1 MKKIYKKLT
10 AVLVAFVLCLGINVY
25 SPKADAYVSVSAT
38 SSVSIGGG
46 VSVSV
51 SISGDNISAYTLWVT
66 YDSGVL
72 QYNSGSGAT
81 INGGGGTV
89 VISGTSAGTASLSF
103 TAIANGT
110 SGIYASGEVL
120 NIEGEVINTSYGSSS
135 VTVSTPSSNSGSG
148 NNNSGGGNSGNSNHE
163 TDDRSSNCYLSSLEI
178 SEGELE
184 PEFDPE
190 TYEYTLRLADGTKN
204 VVINAIPDDDKASTS
219 ITGNEE
225 FKQGENTVE
234 IIVTAENGAVKKYTI
249 NAIVGEILEDVVI
262 NIGGMDY
269 NIVNSSEDIT
279 PPENFSST
287 TIKYDKWDVMAYNS
301 PNGKITV
308 MCLSNRQNTNKWF
321 IYNAADG
328 EFYEYKEYSS
338 KYNRYIILPFP
349 QDVVYPDNYVMTE
362 TVIFG
367 DTVQAYQD
375 IETFGKEKYIIYGMN
390 LDGDEGFFIFD
401 MNERVFMSYDMPV
414 VATSGDAQ
422 ATPLSP
428 EPADKFSFLP
438 DFLTRDI
445 MFFVICGAGALL
457 LIFIICLIA
466 FGCKI
471 GKLNKELDELEE
483 ENEKLIL
490 WEKKKVKEEPAAA
503 KIEDADMEETA
514 TEEQI
519 TEEAA
524 TEEQVTEE
532 QATEEK
538 ADDETSVENET
549 EHAETEIEP
558 VSEIPVVDI
567 GMPETE
573 NQKEEYDPEKDS
585 AF

>member
-10 AVLVAFVLCLGINVY
+10 ALLVAVVLCLGINVY
-25 SPKADAYVSVSAT
+25 NPKADAYVSVSAT
-38 SSVSIGGG
+38 SSASIGGG

-51 SISGDNISAYTLWVT
+51 SISGDSISAYTLWVT
-66 YDSGVL
+66 YDSSVL

-81 INGGGGTV
+81 VNGGGGTV
-89 VISGTSAGTASLSF
+89 VISGTSTGTISLSF

-120 NIEGEVINTSYGSSS
+120 SIEGDVINTSYGSAS
-135 VTVSTPSSNSGSG
+135 VTVSTPSSNN
-148 NNNSGGGNSGNSNHE
+148 NNNSGGGNSSNSNHE
-163 TDDRSSNCYLSSLEI
+163 KDDRSSNCYLSSLVI

-190 TYEYTLRLADGTKN
+190 TYEYRVRLADGTKS
-204 VVINAIPDDDKASTS
+204 VVINAIPDDNKATTS
-219 ITGNEE
+219 IAGNEDL
-225 FKQGENTVE
+225 KQGENTVE

-249 NAIVGEILEDVVI
+249 NAIVGEILDDVVI
-262 NIGGMDY
+262 NIDGMDY
-269 NIVNSSEDIT
+269 NIVNSLEEIT
-279 PPENFSST
+279 PPENFTST
-287 TIKYDKWDVMAYNS
+287 IIKYEQWDVMAYNS

-308 MCLSNRQNTNKWF
+308 MCLSNRQNINKWF
-321 IYNAADG
+321 IYNAADE

-349 QDVVYPDNYVMTE
+349 QDVVYPENYVMTE

-375 IETFGKEKYIIYGMN
+375 TETFGQDKYIIYGMN
-390 LDGDEGFFIFD
+390 LDGDEGFLIFD

-414 VATSGDAQ
+414 AATSGDAQ
-422 ATPLSP
+422 ATPLNP
-428 EPADKFSFLP
+428 EVEDEYSFLP

-503 KIEDADMEETA
+503 RIEDADMEETA
-514 TEEQI
+514 TEEAV
-519 TEEAA
+519 TEEQA

-532 QATEEK
+532 QATEEQVTEEK
-538 ADDETSVENET
+538 ADDV
-549 EHAETEIEP
+549 

-567 GMPETE
+567 GIPETE
-573 NQKEEYDPEKDS
+573 ASEEEYDTEKDS